1 MKKGELQALV
11 EQAGVRPS
19 RTHGQNFLIDENL
32 ARAIARD
39 GLPDDARGDLALEI
53 GTGPALLTEHLSP
66 LAAQV
71 VTVEL
76 DRGLA
81 ALARR
86 RLADRPNVTLVETD
100 ALDGKH
106 ALHPLVLEALAGRLK
121 ALPDARVRVVANLPY
136 AVATPLVVQLLG
148 ADLPL
153 GPMVVMVQ
161 LEAAQR
167 FAAGPEDDAY
177 GSVSVLCRAACESV
191 TLVRRVPPD
200 VFWPRPK
207 VTSAVVRFVPRA
219 DRRAGRA
226 ALEAV
231 TRGLFG
237 FRRKTIAR
245 AAREAARA
253 DPSLGWLEAAVAASG
268 LDPRSRPEA
277 LDVAQFRRIA
287 GFAPGGHPAEPPG

>member
-1 MKKGELQALV
+1 MKKDELQALV
-11 EQAGVRPS
+11 ERAGVRPS

-32 ARAIARD
+32 ARAIAKD
-39 GLPDDARGDLALEI
+39 GLPDEARGDLALEI
-53 GTGPALLTEHLSP
+53 GTGPALLTEHLAP
-66 LAAQV
+66 LAAHV

-81 ALARR
+81 ALARD

-106 ALHPLVLEALAGRLK
+106 AIHPLVLEALAARLA
-121 ALPDARVRVVANLPY
+121 ALPPGARVRVVANLPY

-167 FAAGPEDDAY
+167 FAAAPGDDAY

-191 TLVRRVPPD
+191 TLLRRVPPD

-207 VTSAVVRFVPRA
+207 VTSAVVRFDPRP

-226 ALEAV
+226 ELEAV

-245 AAREAARA
+245 AAREAGEA
-253 DPSLGWLEAAVAASG
+253 DPSLAWLVGAVAASG
-268 LDPRSRPEA
+268 LDPRCRPET
-277 LDVAQFRRIA
+277 LDVAQFKRIA
-287 GFAPGGHPAEPPG
+287 AFASASGRAP